1 MKIIRT
7 NYLNSAFQ
15 ELVSQ
20 LNEDLAQRDGKDHPL
35 AQFNEISNLNY
46 VVLVLLDNKPVG
58 CGAVSNYNQTTMEV
72 KRMYVTSSYRGQK
85 IGECILSELEN
96 WTQEL
101 GFSKCILFMGVNQ
114 PEAMKLYTR
123 NHFSV
128 IENYGKLKDIPDS
141 ICLAKNLSF

>member
-7 NYLNSAFQ
+7 TYVNPEFQ
-15 ELVSQ
+15 KLVAQ
-20 LNEDLAQRDGKDHPL
+20 LNEDLARRDGKDHPL

-58 CGAVSNYNQTTMEV
+58 CGAISNYNQTAMEV
-72 KRMYVTSSYRGQK
+72 KRMYVTPSYRGQK
-85 IGECILSELEN
+85 LGECILSELEN
-96 WTQEL
+96 WTKEL
-101 GFSKCILFMGVNQ
+101 GLNKCILFIGVNQ

-141 ICLAKNLSF
+141 ICLAKTLT

>member
-7 NYLNSAFQ
+7 TYVNPEFQ
-15 ELVSQ
+15 KLVAQ
-20 LNEDLAQRDGKDHPL
+20 LNEDLARRDGKDHPL

-58 CGAVSNYNQTTMEV
+58 CGAISNYNQTAMEV
-72 KRMYVTSSYRGQK
+72 KRMYVTPSYRGQK
-85 IGECILSELEN
+85 LGECILSELEN
-96 WTQEL
+96 WTKEL
-101 GFSKCILFMGVNQ
+101 GLNKCILFMGVNQ

-128 IENYGKLKDIPDS
+128 IENYGKLNDIPDS
-141 ICLAKNLSF
+141 ICLAKTLT

>member
-35 AQFNEISNLNY
+35 AQFNKISNLNY

-72 KRMYVTSSYRGQK
+72 KRMYVTPSYRGQK
-85 IGECILSELEN
+85 IVECILSELEN

-128 IENYGKLKDIPDS
+128 IENYGKLEDIPDS

>member
-7 NYLNSAFQ
+7 TYVNPAFQ
-15 ELVSQ
+15 ELVTQ
-20 LNEDLAQRDGKDHPL
+20 LNTDLANRDGKDHPL
-35 AQFNEISNLNY
+35 SQFNEITHLKY
-46 VVLVLLDNKPVG
+46 VILVLLDNKPVG
-58 CGAVSNYNQTTMEV
+58 CGAISNYNQTAVEV
-72 KRMYVTSSYRGQK
+72 KRMYVTPSYRGQK

-101 GFSKCILFMGVNQ
+101 GFNKCILFMGVNQ
-114 PEAMKLYTR
+114 PEAMRLYTR

-128 IENYGKLKDIPDS
+128 IKNYGKLKDISDS

>member
-1 MKIIRT
+1 MKITRT
-7 NYLNSAFQ
+7 TYVNPEFQ
-15 ELVSQ
+15 KLVAQ
-20 LNEDLAQRDGKDHPL
+20 LNEDLARRDGKDHPL

-58 CGAVSNYNQTTMEV
+58 CGAISNYNQTAMEV
-72 KRMYVTSSYRGQK
+72 KRMYVTPSHRGQQLGK
-85 IGECILSELEN
+85 YILSELEN
-96 WTQEL
+96 WTKEL
-101 GFSKCILFMGVNQ
+101 GLNKCILFMGVNQ

-141 ICLAKNLSF
+141 ICLAKTLT